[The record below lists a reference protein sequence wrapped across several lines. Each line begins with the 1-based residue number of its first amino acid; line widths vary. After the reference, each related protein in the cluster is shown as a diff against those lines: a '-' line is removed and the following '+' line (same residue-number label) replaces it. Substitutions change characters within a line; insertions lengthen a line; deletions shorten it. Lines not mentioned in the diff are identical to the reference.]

1 MVMQSMA
8 LIDEDFMLGVSSLNT
23 MGELTLKQKS
33 PISSG

>member
-1 MVMQSMA
+1 MQSMA